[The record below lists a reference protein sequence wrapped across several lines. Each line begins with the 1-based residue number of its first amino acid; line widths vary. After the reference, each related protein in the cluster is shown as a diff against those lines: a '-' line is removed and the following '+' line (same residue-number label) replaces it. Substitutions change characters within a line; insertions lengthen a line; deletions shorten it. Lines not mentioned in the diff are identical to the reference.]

1 MSVYEDYIAISR
13 YARYLPDK
21 KRRETW
27 DETVDRYCDYMG
39 NKFSVE
45 LSGIRELIKDKEV
58 MPSMR
63 ALMTAGPALERDN
76 ICGYN
81 CAYVAIDHIRVF
93 GESLYIQMNG
103 TGLGFSVERQYIGKL
118 PEVAEE
124 FHDTDTVISVRDS
137 KLGWAAALDEYIR
150 LLYSGKIPKVD
161 MSKVRPAGSPLK
173 TFGDVQVVENHLL
186 SHY

>member
-13 YARYLPDK
+13 YARYLPEK

-27 DETVDRYCDYMG
+27 EETVDRYCDYMEE
-39 NKFSVE
+39 KFS
-45 LSGIRELIKDKEV
+45 LSLPEIRDQIKDKKI

-81 CAYVAIDHIRVF
+81 CAYIAVDNVRVF

-103 TGLGFSVERQYIGKL
+103 TGLGFSVERQHITNFQKSPKNSTILKL
-118 PEVAEE
+118 
-124 FHDTDTVISVRDS
+124 S
-137 KLGWAAALDEYIR
+137 
-150 LLYSGKIPKVD
+150 
-161 MSKVRPAGSPLK
+161 
-173 TFGDVQVVENHLL
+173 L
-186 SHY
+186 S